1 MHTLIHKKCFVL
13 LVINQKIVQMEIT
26 KCLSWDISKL
36 GYPKNEI
43 LYGYYTFINVKYQ
56 KGNMK

>member
-1 MHTLIHKKCFVL
+1 
-13 LVINQKIVQMEIT
+13 MEIT